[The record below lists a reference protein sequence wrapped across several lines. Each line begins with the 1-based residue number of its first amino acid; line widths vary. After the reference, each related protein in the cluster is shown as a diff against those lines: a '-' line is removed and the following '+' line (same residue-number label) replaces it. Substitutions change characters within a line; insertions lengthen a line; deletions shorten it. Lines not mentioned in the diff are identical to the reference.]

1 MNTEKKSCTKSCTF
15 NQKCMSNQ
23 VDTPFSSPKVCF
35 VFGRIAWPVLCHFC
49 MGSLHYFLFKHHA
62 TVPWTFVNL
71 HTSIQEDT
79 KRWHSQCSQGHKQL
93 DVTLAPK
100 PSSDHH
106 YNNYKH
112 HSLFLQ
118 NYRERLLN
126 SVLEERDVMPK
137 TEKENT
143 AVSSELLEGNWIL
156 YWLFPIL
163 FQVY

>member
-1 MNTEKKSCTKSCTF
+1 MESDLYINYILMLLVTIWNWWTQKKKSCTKSCTF
-15 NQKCMSNQ
+15 NQKWMSNQ

-112 HSLFLQ
+112 HSLF
-118 NYRERLLN
+118 
-126 SVLEERDVMPK
+126 PHK
-137 TEKENT
+137 TIES
-143 AVSSELLEGNWIL
+143 AC
-156 YWLFPIL
+156 
-163 FQVY
+163 